1 MKVSLF
7 IAKRYLMAR
16 KSHNLINVITWISIV
31 GVSVGTFALIVVLS
45 AFNGLEEVIS
55 SMAYKLTP
63 DLSITAVRGKTLAL
77 DTIPLVELRGVQG
90 VERVEPSI
98 TEDALFRVGDK
109 QHIGKVKGISVAYQT
124 MDRFQDIIVNE
135 RLMMLSDDTR
145 YFAVPGSSVAW
156 RLGINVY
163 EPYSLMTVYIPQR
176 GNASSFQLETGFY
189 QGSLNVTS
197 VFQTQQEVD
206 EQVVLVPYQWLSQ
219 LMDYQDNATEIEV
232 FVSPKADVRKVK
244 KAVNNIL
251 GKNFMVR
258 DQREQ
263 QATLHKIMNSE
274 KWAVF
279 LILTFILIMATFN
292 VVGSLNMLIV
302 DKKKDVGI
310 LRAMG
315 AGRSMLRSI
324 FLGEG
329 LLISVV
335 GGVIGLALGIV
346 VVLLQQE
353 FGFVKFG
360 DGGSYIVSAYPV
372 ALKLKDVALV
382 FVTIVTIGGVSAF
395 FTVQRAMSKL
405 DEVLLRSR

>member
-1 MKVSLF
+1 
-7 IAKRYLMAR
+7 MAR

-63 DLSITAVRGKTLAL
+63 DLSITPIRGKTLSL
-77 DTIPLVELRGVQG
+77 DSISLVELRSVNG
-90 VERVEPSI
+90 VESVEPSI

-109 QHIGKVKGISVAYQT
+109 QHIGKVKGVSLSYQD
-124 MDRFQDIIVNE
+124 MDRFQDIVVND
-135 RLMMLSDDTR
+135 RQLMLSDDSR
-145 YFAVPGSSVAW
+145 FFAVPGSSVAW
-156 RLGINVY
+156 RLGIDVY
-163 EPYSLMTVYIPQR
+163 DPYSLLTVYIPQR

-197 VFQTQQEVD
+197 VFQTQQDLD
-206 EQVVLVPYQWLSQ
+206 EQVVLVPYQWLSP
-219 LMDYQDNATEIEV
+219 LMDYQGRASELEV
-232 FVSPKADVRKVK
+232 FVSSGADVRKVK
-244 KAVNNIL
+244 KTVKNVL
-251 GKNFMVR
+251 GEDYQVR

-315 AGRSMLRSI
+315 ADRSLLRSI

-335 GGVIGLALGIV
+335 GGVIGLVVGIIV
-346 VVLLQQE
+346 VVLQQE

-372 ALKLKDVALV
+372 ALKLKDVLLV
-382 FVTIVTIGGVSAF
+382 FVTIVMIGGMSAF
-395 FTVQRAMSKL
+395 LTVQRAMRKL

>member
-1 MKVSLF
+1 
-7 IAKRYLMAR
+7 MAR

-63 DLSITAVRGKTLAL
+63 DLSITPIRGKTLSL
-77 DTIPLVELRGVQG
+77 DSISLVELRSVNG
-90 VERVEPSI
+90 VESVEPSI

-109 QHIGKVKGISVAYQT
+109 QHIGKVKGVSLSYQD
-124 MDRFQDIIVNE
+124 MDRFQDIVVND
-135 RLMMLSDDTR
+135 RQLMLSDDSR
-145 YFAVPGSSVAW
+145 FFAVPGSSVAW
-156 RLGINVY
+156 RLGIDVY
-163 EPYSLMTVYIPQR
+163 DPYSLLTVYIPQR

-197 VFQTQQEVD
+197 VFQTQQDLD
-206 EQVVLVPYQWLSQ
+206 EQVVLVPYQWLSP
-219 LMDYQDNATEIEV
+219 LLDYQGRASELEV
-232 FVSPKADVRKVK
+232 FVSSGADVRKVK
-244 KAVNNIL
+244 KTVKNVL
-251 GKNFMVR
+251 GEDYQVR

-315 AGRSMLRSI
+315 ADRSLLRSI

-335 GGVIGLALGIV
+335 GCVIGLVVGIIV
-346 VVLLQQE
+346 VVLQQE

-372 ALKLKDVALV
+372 ALKLKDVLLV
-382 FVTIVTIGGVSAF
+382 FVTIVMIGGMSAF
-395 FTVQRAMSKL
+395 LTVQRAMRKL

>member
-1 MKVSLF
+1 MKLSIF
-7 IAKRYLMAR
+7 IATRYLMAR

-63 DLSITAVRGKTLAL
+63 DLSITPIRGKTLSL
-77 DTIPLVELRGVQG
+77 DSISLVELRSVNG
-90 VERVEPSI
+90 VESVEPSI

-109 QHIGKVKGISVAYQT
+109 QHIGKVKGVSLSYQD
-124 MDRFQDIIVNE
+124 MDRFQDIVVND
-135 RLMMLSDDTR
+135 RQLMLSDDSR
-145 YFAVPGSSVAW
+145 FFAVPGSSVAW
-156 RLGINVY
+156 RLGIDVY
-163 EPYSLMTVYIPQR
+163 DPYSLLTVYIPQR

-197 VFQTQQEVD
+197 VFQTQQDLD
-206 EQVVLVPYQWLSQ
+206 EQVVLVPYQWLSP
-219 LMDYQDNATEIEV
+219 LMDYQGRASELEV
-232 FVSPKADVRKVK
+232 FVSSGADVRKVK
-244 KAVNNIL
+244 KTVKNVL
-251 GKNFMVR
+251 GEDYQVR

-315 AGRSMLRSI
+315 ADRSLLRSI

-335 GGVIGLALGIV
+335 GGVIGLVVGIIV
-346 VVLLQQE
+346 VVLQQE

-372 ALKLKDVALV
+372 ALKLKDVLLV
-382 FVTIVTIGGVSAF
+382 FVTIVMIGGMSAF
-395 FTVQRAMSKL
+395 LTVQRAMRKL